1 MAGAETVMWR
11 GFPLES
17 LPLMDEQAWPP
28 QPHSL
33 AIPNEVL
40 REASSVSDIAAFMA
54 IGEAWAAMVSH
65 YLPPD
70 PMVLDLGCGCGK
82 LARFFY
88 LINGLRYVGIDLFK
102 PAILWCRRAFAPAG
116 DRFRFEHFNG
126 VSEVYNAGGDIR
138 ARDYLFPLDDDSID
152 MTVCASLF
160 THLFEP
166 DAKHYLDEIRR
177 VTKPGGG
184 AIVSIHVK
192 PALGR
197 SFSGDEARIDIA
209 EPYFIKLCEA
219 AGLSVEERIGV
230 IYGQTAFLLRK
241 GGTSL
246 YRPEDVVAR
255 AKRSLSAAAQAVGL
269 KPGRSIPK

>member
-1 MAGAETVMWR
+1 MAGAVKVMWR

-65 YLPPD
+65 YLPPN
-70 PMVLDLGCGCGK
+70 PVVLDLGCGCGK

-88 LINGLRYVGIDLFK
+88 LITGLRYVGIDLFK
-102 PAILWCRRAFAPAG
+102 PAVLWCQRAFAPAG

-126 VSEVYNAGGDIR
+126 ISEVYNAGGDIR
-138 ARDYLFPLDDDSID
+138 ACDYVFPLDDDSID

-166 DAKHYLDEIRR
+166 DAKNYLNEIRR
-177 VTKPGGG
+177 VTKPGGA
-184 AIVSIHVK
+184 AIISIHVK
-192 PALGR
+192 PALGK

-219 AGLSVEERIGV
+219 AGLGVEEKIGV

-241 GGTSL
+241 GGPSL
-246 YRPEDVVAR
+246 YRAQGAFER
-255 AKRSLSAAAQAVGL
+255 AKRGLKAAAGAVAL
-269 KPGRSIPK
+269 KPKPSIPK